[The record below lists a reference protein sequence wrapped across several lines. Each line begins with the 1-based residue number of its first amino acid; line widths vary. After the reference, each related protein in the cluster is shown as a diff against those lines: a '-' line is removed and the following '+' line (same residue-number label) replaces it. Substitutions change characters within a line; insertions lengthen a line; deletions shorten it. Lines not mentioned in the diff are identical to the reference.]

1 MARSTRQEYGTSEA
15 RTALP
20 EIVKEAVAQT
30 RPSRSAG
37 ARAVT
42 IRPRG
47 EARSAS
53 LVPTIDLQAADAR
66 IAALEAERERL
77 EDELEDAGI
86 ALLLH
91 DRLAQAGEQRVGAE
105 AFLRAIGMEEFVDEL
120 PRR

>member
-1 MARSTRQEYGTSEA
+1 MGRSARQEYGTSEA

-20 EIVKEAVAQT
+20 EIVKEAVAQI
-30 RPSRSAG
+30 RPARWVG

-47 EARSAS
+47 ETRSAS
-53 LVPTIDLQAADAR
+53 LVPTIDLDAADAR
-66 IAALEAERERL
+66 ISALEAERDRL

-91 DRLAQAGEQRVGAE
+91 DRLAHAGAERVGAE

-120 PRR
+120 PKR